1 MLQDYCN
8 KIRYYL
14 QKYWTIFMQ
23 NNEFLKIIETYIDK
37 IIKKEYDKSKQNL
50 KDTKILYKI
59 TRIFFPII
67 TSFLYL
73 LDKIK
78 II

>member
-1 MLQDYCN
+1 MH
-8 KIRYYL
+8 
-14 QKYWTIFMQ
+14 
-23 NNEFLKIIETYIDK
+23 NNEFFKIIETYIDK

-59 TRIFFPII
+59 IRISFPII